1 MSIVTPPITRAQQ
14 HIIIDNANI
23 AVARIA
29 KFYTTKKGFIIQF
42 TKEDIEDIACNT
54 IYKAWRSFASFN
66 PAKAQLSTWVSRIAA
81 NCFLDAVDYKIKHL
95 PISAEKFEIDPQSGD
110 EINEEEYCDKRKGF
124 NLEVGNMLSEY
135 DAEKELS
142 QKEFE
147 TCVKEQCSKL
157 SEKNRRFELWLEEGY
172 TPKEMAA
179 MEGCTAD
186 AAAKRLWFIRKTLKK
201 PIGEIAEEFGIYS
214 GKLAG

>member
-1 MSIVTPPITRAQQ
+1 VSIVTPTITRAQQ

-29 KFYTTKKGFIIQF
+29 KCYTAKRGLINLF

-54 IYKAWRSFASFN
+54 ICKAWRSFASFN
-66 PAKAQLSTWVSRIAA
+66 PDKAQLSTWVSRIAV
-81 NCFLDAVDYKIKHL
+81 NCVIDAVDYKIKHL
-95 PISAEKFEIDPQSGD
+95 PISGELFEKDPKSG
-110 EINEEEYCDKRKGF
+110 EETGEEEYCDKRKGF
-124 NLEVGNMLSEY
+124 NPEVRDMLSEY

-147 TCVKEQCSKL
+147 TCVKEECSKL
-157 SEKNRRFELWLEEGY
+157 SEKNQRFERWLEEGY

-201 PIGEIAEEFGIYS
+201 SIGEVAKEFGIYS

>member
-14 HIIIDNANI
+14 HTIIDNANI

-29 KFYTTKKGFIIQF
+29 KSYTSKNGFNNLF
-42 TKEDIEDIACNT
+42 TKEDIEDIACDT
-54 IYKAWRSFASFN
+54 IFRACRSFATFN

-81 NCFLDAVDYKIKHL
+81 NCVIDALDYKIKHS
-95 PISAEKFEIDPQSGD
+95 PISCELFKEDPEDGEEIS
-110 EINEEEYCDKRKGF
+110 EEEHFDKRKGF
-124 NLEVGNMLSEY
+124 NPEVRDMHSEY

-147 TCVKEQCSKL
+147 TCVKEECSKL
-157 SEKNRRFELWLEEGY
+157 SEKNQRFERWLEEGY

-201 PIGEIAEEFGIYS
+201 PIGEIAGEFGIYS